1 MYLRLKDVNK
11 ANKETGKDKQS
22 LESTI
27 REHIET
33 EVTEEKEASIKEE
46 IEKGTPSRNGSPI
59 HFHNLDG
66 EIPSQEVGDNTD
78 KFNSAWIDYLE
89 KVIPI
94 LEDMNQKI
102 KGKKTNLP
110 TSNRP
115 RLLFILKK
123 LLGEIHFKELDMR
136 GLYDDL
142 PQEHFLYTSNLAS
155 IAQLK
160 PLNLYE
166 VQKSKSLYDIVEAD
180 SLIEQVKF
188 SFYYLRL
195 YRSF

>member
-1 MYLRLKDVNK
+1 MNK
-11 ANKETGKDKQS
+11 TRKETLEDIIQAKINNEIIEGKENNIS
-22 LESTI
+22 
-27 REHIET
+27 
-33 EVTEEKEASIKEE
+33 EE
-46 IEKGTPSRNGSPI
+46 IEKGNTSRSGSPVQFYI
-59 HFHNLDG
+59 
-66 EIPSQEVGDNTD
+66 QENESSSKNIGDNTE

-115 RLLFILKK
+115 RLLFMLKR
-123 LLGEIHFKELDMR
+123 LLGEIHFDEMDMR

-142 PQEHFLYTSNLAS
+142 SPEHFLYTSNLTS
-155 IAQLK
+155 IAQLE

-166 VQKSKSLYDIVEAD
+166 VQKSKSLYDVVEAD
-180 SLIEQVKF
+180 SLIEQVILSSNF
-188 SFYYLRL
+188 LL
-195 YRSF
+195 